1 MSEAMTRGVL
11 FVHSAPTALCPHI
24 EWAIGSVVDQR
35 TDLKWTLQPA
45 APGMYRAEIGWAGI
59 PGTGAKL
66 ASALR
71 GWAHL
76 RYEVTEEASRG
87 VDGSRWSH
95 TPELGIFHATTDSAG
110 NIVVTEDRIR
120 YAYEQGAGDRR
131 CSTRSSRWR
140 SGKHGMRNS
149 SPSAT
154 PPTGADPLA
163 APGRLIRLP
172 AQGRRLILQR
182 SPSAGPSSSGPL
194 RRQPGTGQSDQ
205 AARGSPFTRPK
216 PGFRSHAGSG
226 FGRVEGPVSP
236 GQEVQEG
243 GVEP

>member
-45 APGMYRAEIGWAGI
+45 APGMYRAEIGWAGV

-120 YAYEQGAGDRR
+120 YAYEQGAGDPAVLYQELSLALGEAWDEELEPFRHAADGAPV
-131 CSTRSSRWR
+131 RWLHQV
-140 SGKHGMRNS
+140 G
-149 SPSAT
+149 
-154 PPTGADPLA
+154 
-163 APGRLIRLP
+163 
-172 AQGRRLILQR
+172 
-182 SPSAGPSSSGPL
+182 
-194 RRQPGTGQSDQ
+194 
-205 AARGSPFTRPK
+205 
-216 PGFRSHAGSG
+216 
-226 FGRVEGPVSP
+226 
-236 GQEVQEG
+236 
-243 GVEP
+243 